1 MDWSSRRRV
10 LFGILGATFAPYVV
24 ALILFVVALGPGQ
37 GNRVLVR
44 LGVAVFVLGLLAGAV
59 LRPAAVLMTGG
70 WASLSRV
77 ARMTVV
83 GGFLLRT
90 IGAIALLV
98 IGFRI

>member
-1 MDWSSRRRV
+1 VDWSSRRRV
-10 LFGILGATFAPYVV
+10 LFGILGATFAPYVL

-44 LGVAVFVLGLLAGAV
+44 LAVAVFVLGLLAGAV

-70 WASLSRV
+70 WASFSRV

>member
-1 MDWSSRRRV
+1 VDWSSRRRV
-10 LFGILGATFAPYVV
+10 LFGILGATFAPYVL

-70 WASLSRV
+70 WASLSGV

>member
-10 LFGILGATFAPYVV
+10 LFGILGATFAPYVLAV
-24 ALILFVVALGPGQ
+24 IVFVVALGPGQ
-37 GNRVLVR
+37 GNRGLVR
-44 LGVAVFVLGLLAGAV
+44 LAVAVFVVGLLAGAV

>member
-10 LFGILGATFAPYVV
+10 LFGILGATFAPYVL

-70 WASLSRV
+70 
-77 ARMTVV
+77 V
-83 GGFLLRT
+83 GQPL
-90 IGAIALLV
+90 
-98 IGFRI
+98 